1 MTFLAFQISYPNEHV
16 GELMEQKTFTGIAL
30 VFCHLSEEIES
41 ELAKQEAGSVLHS
54 LLLHLSCLI
63 CFPSSTTLISLSLQ
77 EFEYVAEQTAKAF
90 RSSCG
95 THLLSS
101 TKES

>member
-1 MTFLAFQISYPNEHV
+1 
-16 GELMEQKTFTGIAL
+16 MEQKTFTRITL
-30 VFCHLSEEIES
+30 VFCHLSKEVDS
-41 ELAKQEAGSVLHS
+41 ELTQQEAGSVLHS

-63 CFPSSTTLISLSLQ
+63 SCFPSSTTLISLSLQ
-77 EFEYVAEQTAKAF
+77 EFEHVAEQTAKAF

-95 THLLSS
+95 THLLGS